1 MDDTTPPGLPEP
13 SGQPEPDSQPIPT
26 QAPVQDT
33 NRSTT
38 GRTIRYAAV
47 FALAALVG
55 TTLFIGG
62 YLAASGGA
70 VAGTSSCTAPSEA
83 FAAFCEAYDQLHQEY
98 VDELDDAKLV
108 EGALEGMFQYGVADP
123 YSGYMTAEE
132 FQNSLGDLQGT
143 FTGIGAELAV
153 ENTENPGDLE
163 ACPTLS
169 ATCTLVVIAP
179 INGSPAEAAG
189 LQPGDVILAVD
200 GESVDGSTIQDQ
212 ITKVRGPEGTDV
224 TLTVERDGEVSD
236 LTITRAEIVVVEV
249 ESEMLEN
256 NVGYVALHGFSANA
270 AEQFSDQLGELLDQG
285 AQQIVFDLRGNP
297 GGYITAARDIASEF
311 VDEGLLFT
319 QESAGEDTIEWE
331 ATGDGQATD
340 PAIDVVVLI
349 NGGSASASEI
359 VAAALSE
366 TERATLIGE
375 PTYGKN
381 TVQIWDELVNGGGV
395 RITISRWFTPDHN
408 SVAPDGVQ
416 PDITATV
423 PEGTPTDEDPVLD
436 QALAYLATVADGAT
450 PGSSVQTDGDGAA
463 AAVLAGRVVGW
474 APEAGLWA
482 AFAAC

>member
-1 MDDTTPPGLPEP
+1 MDDNHPSGVPEP
-13 SGQPEPDSQPIPT
+13 SGLPESDPQPIPT
-26 QAPVQDT
+26 TAPVQDT
-33 NRSTT
+33 NRSTA

-62 YLAASGGA
+62 YLAAGGGG
-70 VAGTSSCTAPSEA
+70 VAGSSSCTAPSEA
-83 FAAFCEAYDQLHQEY
+83 FAAFCEAYDELHQEY
-98 VDELDDAKLV
+98 VDQLDDAKLV

-123 YSGYMTAEE
+123 YSGYMSAEE
-132 FQNSLGDLQGT
+132 YQNSLGDLQGT
-143 FTGIGAELAV
+143 FTGIGAELAI
-153 ENTENPGDLE
+153 ENTEDAGDLE

-169 ATCTLVVIAP
+169 ETCVLVVVAP
-179 INGSPAEAAG
+179 IEGSPAEAAG
-189 LQPGDVILAVD
+189 IQSGDIIRAVD
-200 GESVDGSTIQDQ
+200 GESVEGSTVQDE
-212 ITKVRGPEGTDV
+212 ITKVRGPEGTEV
-224 TLTVERDGEVSD
+224 TLTIDRDGDVFD

-249 ESEMLEN
+249 ESEMLDN
-256 NVGYVALHGFSANA
+256 NVGYIALHGFSANA
-270 AEQFSDQLGELLDQG
+270 AEQFSEQLGELLDQG
-285 AQQIVFDLRGNP
+285 AQQIVFDLRDNP

-319 QESAGEDTIEWE
+319 QESSGEDTIEWE

-359 VAAALSE
+359 VAAALEE
-366 TERATLIGE
+366 TDRATLIGE
-375 PTYGKN
+375 PTFGKN

-416 PDITATV
+416 PDITAEV
-423 PEGTPTDEDPVLD
+423 PDGTPPGEDPVLD
-436 QALAYLATVADGAT
+436 QALAYLATVADGAD
-450 PGSSVQTDGDGAA
+450 PGANVQTDGDGAA
-463 AAVLAGRVVGW
+463 GAAVAGRVVGW
-474 APEAGLWA
+474 VPEAGLWA